1 MGRHGAG
8 KGCSGM
14 DTMLLDVHE
23 HPRTV
28 AEHRSVQ
35 ETVCARQPGMVPHF
49 PTSPGVFIAFP
60 CTNCSKAKS
69 VRLVLPKCSL
79 LLCVLC

>member
-1 MGRHGAG
+1 MVLPG
-8 KGCSGM
+8 KGCSGV
-14 DTMLLDVHE
+14 DTMLLEVHE
-23 HPRTV
+23 HSRMV

-35 ETVCARQPGMVPHF
+35 GTVCARQPGMAPHF
-49 PTSPGVFIAFP
+49 PTSPRVLIAFP

-69 VRLVLPKCSL
+69 VRLVHPKCSL